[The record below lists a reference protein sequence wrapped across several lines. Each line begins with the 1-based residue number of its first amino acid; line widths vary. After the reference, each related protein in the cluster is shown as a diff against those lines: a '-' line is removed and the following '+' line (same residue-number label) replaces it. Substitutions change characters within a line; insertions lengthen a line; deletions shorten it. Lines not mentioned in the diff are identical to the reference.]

1 MNFPQPFRIP
11 KPAPLVG
18 KVVVLEPL
26 TPEHIPALTEAGADP
41 ELWRVTVSNAGTPE
55 RMRDYVAEAIAQRAA
70 GTALPFAVRLRE
82 TGALVGCT
90 RLGSIDR
97 ANRVAEVGWTWYRR
111 EHQGTRVNPEAKL
124 LLLSLA
130 FDDMGCFRVEFKTDA
145 VNARSRAAILKLGAV
160 EEGTLRSKVIVQG
173 GRRRDTVFFSIL
185 DREWPAVRE
194 TLERRLARPETGPE
208 PRP

>member
-1 MNFPQPFRIP
+1 M
-11 KPAPLVG
+11 
-18 KVVVLEPL
+18 
-26 TPEHIPALTEAGADP
+26 
-41 ELWRVTVSNAGTPE
+41 
-55 RMRDYVAEAIAQRAA
+55 
-70 GTALPFAVRLRE
+70 
-82 TGALVGCT
+82 
-90 RLGSIDR
+90 
-97 ANRVAEVGWTWYRR
+97 
-111 EHQGTRVNPEAKL
+111 GTRVNPEAKL

-130 FDDMGCFRVEFKTDA
+130 FDDVGCFRVEFKTDA